1 MCGTLL
7 VDVHPNSP
15 STAQATNSIV
25 RAFLAGGG
33 TALIQ
38 IFLDAMGVGWTFTL
52 FGSSCMGCLGAAW
65 LEWSNGRSWRDKLR
79 EKGVER

>member
-7 VDVHPNSP
+7 VDIHPKSP
-15 STAQATNSIV
+15 STAQAANSIV

-38 IFLDAMGVGWTFTL
+38 VFINSIGVGWTFTL
-52 FGSSCMGCLGAAW
+52 FTSVGMGSFGFAW
-65 LEWSNGRSWRDKLR
+65 LE
-79 EKGVER
+79 